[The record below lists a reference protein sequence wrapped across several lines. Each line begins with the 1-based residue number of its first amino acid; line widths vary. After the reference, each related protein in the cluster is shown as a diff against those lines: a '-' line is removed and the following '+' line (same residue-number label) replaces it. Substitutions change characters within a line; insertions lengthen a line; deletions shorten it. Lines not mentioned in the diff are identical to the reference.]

1 MMAAMGLPVSI
12 GGVAQAYEDFL
23 DVLVVDNQDKA
34 VAQKLQAAGFH
45 VKVTNTIMKTRDDRV
60 NLARAV
66 LAACEAEGGVAT
78 SPK

>member
-1 MMAAMGLPVSI
+1 
-12 GGVAQAYEDFL
+12 
-23 DVLVVDNQDKA
+23 